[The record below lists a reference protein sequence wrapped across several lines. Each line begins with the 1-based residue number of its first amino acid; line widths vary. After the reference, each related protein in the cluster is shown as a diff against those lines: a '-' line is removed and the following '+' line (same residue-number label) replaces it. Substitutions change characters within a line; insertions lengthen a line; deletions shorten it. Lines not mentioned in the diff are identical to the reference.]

1 MWQIVISLNKCTI
14 ILILMGVSGSG
25 KTRMKEEVRSEK

>member
-1 MWQIVISLNKCTI
+1 MWKLVISLNTCTI

-25 KTRMKEEVRSEK
+25 KTWIKDEGRGMK